1 MPRQGNGTYVLPTSA
16 GNPVV
21 PLSPIAS
28 SWANPTLQDI
38 ANALTQSVSNDGQTP
53 FNGNL
58 NLANNKLVNL
68 ASGSANSDSVNYG
81 QVFNSPAFFGNPTA
95 PTQPNGDNSTNL
107 ATTAFVKTALAQFI
121 PFYEGVTTVTTAL
134 PAMQNFNLAV
144 NQVLLCTANAA
155 NNTTINLTGNVGV
168 TLATYMPAGNVIT
181 FAILLQQ
188 GATAFAITNWQVD
201 GNAITPRTLG
211 GAVIT
216 AGNPNGVDIY
226 NASLVR
232 DAGGTYSLFLSQQ
245 SFS

>member
-1 MPRQGNGTYVLPTSA
+1 MPRQGNGTYVLPVAA

-21 PLSPIAS
+21 PLTPIQT

-58 NLANNKLVNL
+58 NLANNKLINL
-68 ASGSANSDSVNYG
+68 GNGTANSDSVNYG
-81 QVFNSPAFFGNPTA
+81 QVFNSPAFTGNPTA

-134 PAMQNFNLAV
+134 PATQNFNLAT
-144 NQVLLCTANAA
+144 NQVLFCTANAT
-155 NNTTINLTGNVGV
+155 NNTTINLVGSAGV
-168 TLATYMPAGNVIT
+168 TLATYLPTGNVIT
-181 FAILLQQ
+181 FAILLTQ
-188 GATAFAITNWQVD
+188 GATAFAITAWQVD
-201 GNAITPRTLG
+201 GNPITPKTLG
-211 GAVIT
+211 GAVIS
-216 AGNPNGVDIY
+216 AGITNSVNIY

-232 DAGGTYSLFLSQQ
+232 DGGGAYSLFLSQQ